1 MKLVFAGTPEFAA
14 IVFDALLRSEH
25 SIAAALTRPDA
36 RSGRGRKRKPCA
48 VKERALDAGIET
60 IEARSLRDPDTVRT
74 LSAIAPDALAV
85 ASYGLLLPPRVLT
98 LPRFGCINVHPSLLP
113 RWRGAAPINHAIL
126 AGDRETGVSIMQ
138 MDAGLDSGPILHRQ
152 HCPIEADDTAGS
164 LSMRLAR
171 LGARALIEVLDR
183 LDADPTPPSAIVQDE
198 TKIEL
203 APALSKA
210 QGRIDWNLPATRIER
225 MIRAFDPW
233 PVAHSAFAGDPE
245 NAPFRIWRARILEKT
260 LDNGED
266 EPPPGTVLD
275 IDDRKDRS
283 RSPSE
288 VGGENGGEKDRIAV
302 ATGDG
307 ILAITEIQPPGG
319 KRMSAAAFLRS
330 GRIRP
335 GMVFA

>member
-1 MKLVFAGTPEFAA
+1 MRLVFAGTPEFAA
-14 IVFDALLRSEH
+14 IVFEALLRSSH
-25 SIAAALTRPDA
+25 SIAAALVRPDS
-36 RSGRGRKRKPCA
+36 RSGRGRKLQPCA

-74 LSAIAPDALAV
+74 LTAIAPDALAV
-85 ASYGLLLPPRVLT
+85 ASYGLLLPPGILA

-113 RWRGAAPINHAIL
+113 RWRGAAPIHHAIL

-171 LGARALIEVLDR
+171 LGAKDLIETLDR
-183 LDADPTPPSAIVQDE
+183 LDADPTPPSAIAQDE
-198 TKIEL
+198 TKIEI

-210 QGRIDWNLPATRIER
+210 QGRIDWKLPALRIER
-225 MIRAFDPW
+225 TIRALDPW
-233 PVAHSAFAGDPE
+233 PVAHSRLLDGDPE
-245 NAPFRIWRARILEKT
+245 NAPFRIWRARILMKT
-260 LDNGED
+260 LGDPD
-266 EPPPGTVLD
+266 RTTPPGTVLD
-275 IDDRKDRS
+275 IDDREERG
-283 RSPSE
+283 RSPS
-288 VGGENGGEKDRIAV
+288 GDGGEKNGIAV
-302 ATGDG
+302 ETGDG
-307 ILAITEIQPPGG
+307 VLTITEIQPPGG
-319 KRMSAAAFLRS
+319 RRMSAAAFLRS